1 MSSQTQCIVSF
12 ALVAQPCHAQV
23 KTKGTSERKAVFLG
37 GVCMLLFR
45 NGIPYLV
52 VHGIICSFISR
63 SGNYTARGVLLHSS
77 TLCIGLTLCY
87 CVVMAQEI
95 VLLAGCLSIW
105 YLWFNPA
112 FS

>member
-63 SGNYTARGVLLHSS
+63 SGNYTARG
-77 TLCIGLTLCY
+77 G
-87 CVVMAQEI
+87 VVAQ
-95 VLLAGCLSIW
+95 
-105 YLWFNPA
+105 
-112 FS
+112 